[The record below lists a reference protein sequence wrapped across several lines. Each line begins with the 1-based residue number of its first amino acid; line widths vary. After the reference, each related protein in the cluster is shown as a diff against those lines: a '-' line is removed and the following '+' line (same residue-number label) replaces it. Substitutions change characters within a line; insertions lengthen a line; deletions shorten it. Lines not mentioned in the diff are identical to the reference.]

1 MRAALLS
8 GVFLMTLVCRWCN
21 ALVADKRLSR
31 PAFGP
36 SPAQCVFAGI
46 GLSMRD
52 LDAELV
58 SIRERLVAGE
68 DISDARFTEHKF
80 LELAPTDGSMLIEG
94 FQAFTMAFERHVA
107 EFNAAPDAAKYA
119 AVVGGCEACHMRSC
133 PGPLERIA
141 KRHPSGRSL
150 TQ

>member
-8 GVFLMTLVCRWCN
+8 GLFLMTLVLS
-21 ALVADKRLSR
+21 LVQCAGGGQVPPSDPRLAPVQPNVSSEL
-31 PAFGP
+31 A
-36 SPAQCVFAGI
+36 
-46 GLSMRD
+46 LSMRG

-58 SIRERLVAGE
+58 SIRERLIAGE

-80 LELAPTDGSMLIEG
+80 LELAPTDSSMLIEG

-107 EFNAAPDAAKYA
+107 EFNSAPDAAKYE

-141 KRHPSGRSL
+141 KRTLPVGL
-150 TQ
+150 